1 MLCFDC
7 VSLSRRPGDGAV
19 EQQAGVAVQSL
30 GEKPAKQTAHLLG
43 EEVRVKQ
50 EIREAECLVR
60 WLTFVRTCH
69 STGTRKSATRRYEVM
84 LMGQNRT
91 DQTLQCKRK

>member
-1 MLCFDC
+1 MLCFHC
-7 VSLSRRPGDGAV
+7 VSPSRRPGDGAV

-50 EIREAECLVR
+50 EIREAECLAHICQNVSQHR
-60 WLTFVRTCH
+60 HKKKCDLTI
-69 STGTRKSATRRYEVM
+69 
-84 LMGQNRT
+84 
-91 DQTLQCKRK
+91 